1 MRIAYNP
8 SGAGAL
14 KSAPDNDDITFDI
27 PGQSIYA
34 LGTQFKGT
42 SYELQGEVV
51 DDGYKIKLI
60 QSVGDSYSISV
71 PVIKGENSPKFGL
84 VPAPTSTEGF
94 LKGDGTWVVPQLSS
108 NNIYLDESYTIAKEA
123 LSLGDK
129 DSLTNALGKLEYKL
143 DVAYGLV
150 TNANDSDGTIE
161 NLKEIFDV
169 LKDIKDTETIQDI
182 ISGFPGVNK
191 VGTVTSVAL
200 KEGIG
205 VAITGGT
212 ITDKGEFE
220 ISNTGVISIT
230 PGDNI
235 ITVNT
240 GGTSENITI
249 PYATTAT
256 NLTGNPVITDN
267 QDNTIKI
274 TVGSKNSNNFTVPY
288 ATTAAKLSEKPTL
301 NATESKIQVTVGGQT
316 SDTFE
321 VPYAVSATNLLNAP
335 TLQGDKE
342 ITVTVGGKTSEG
354 FTVPYAT
361 NASRITTDAGSD
373 TTPVYFK
380 DGVPNECSFTVKTSV
395 PENAL
400 FTDTTYTFEGG
411 TNSFKFKSRY
421 ETDETTVD
429 IIPHIENN
437 VTYSNPANGYVAIFD
452 GDEGVIKS
460 SGYTI
465 EASVPPNANF
475 KDTWKLN
482 TKDSEGY
489 VAKPSDE
496 STGMVWKVDT
506 EGNPT
511 WDLESVRS
519 VSVTSKLDNGVH
531 IGSVEVNGNN
541 TNLYAPTPTTYS
553 FAGGENKFTVTPS
566 IGNSYDVQITPI
578 IAKNVT
584 YSHSEKNQVVIF
596 GDGGIITNSGYYIH
610 STVPENAK
618 FTDTWNQN
626 SKGCDGYVLGPGDED
641 IDKVWKTDAE
651 GNPGWRDEKV
661 TIVSV
666 EQSITEGHKIGSI
679 EVNGSPTE
687 LFAPIT
693 PNNVTYAGNTNA
705 NTVVIFNGDSGTI
718 TSSGFTIG
726 KSVPDWADFTNT
738 WRGITDAYNPET
750 TNSEISL
757 SQTGAKQLYWDLFN
771 QLNDGH
777 ADEARYAVTA
787 GTAET
792 AKKLIGI
799 DFSTEV
805 VTEGR
810 GNIAVWVGDKICQVP
825 EDILYAGTAT
835 NLLSAPSLNA
845 VGDNITVTAGNKT
858 SSEFTVPYA
867 TTATNLSN
875 APSLSIDGNTI
886 AVTAGGATSSY
897 ITVPYATSAGSI
909 DGTIS
914 IDNGANPNTIEIN
927 VGNRVSADFIVPYAT
942 NADNCTHGSFGSAS
956 IKSWTTTVASNS
968 TNLIT
973 SGAVHAYAPAKDG
986 TGAYGNWNITATNAN
1001 YATTAEWTEIAGTL
1015 NGCTI
1020 HLTGDVE
1027 GSAAFNG
1034 TSELYI
1040 STTCYNSGGGG
1051 GYIGTTPV
1059 NSYQD
1064 YGQGI
1069 TGVGSISYSGIFYIS
1084 STNFSVDNSGAYHTS
1099 DIRKKTNI
1107 TKARNLDIADL
1118 LVEFDW
1124 KESGKHSWGYIAQ
1137 DLLTV
1142 LPEAVNYNKDVDMY
1156 SVNYN
1161 VAHSAAIAS
1170 LTARIKELEEKL
1182 KKHGI
1187 Q

>member
-42 SYELQGEVV
+42 SYELQGELV

-60 QSVGDSYSISV
+60 QSAGDSYSTSV
-71 PVIKGENSPKFGL
+71 PVINGENSPKFGL
-84 VPAPTSTEGF
+84 VPAPTSTDGF

-108 NNIYLDESYTIAKEA
+108 NNIYLDTSYTIAKEA
-123 LSLGDK
+123 LSLGSK

-150 TNANDSDGTIE
+150 TNTNDSDGTIE

-169 LKDIKDTETIQDI
+169 LKNIKDTETIQDI
-182 ISGFPGVNK
+182 INGFPGVNK

-200 KEGIG
+200 KNGIG
-205 VAITGGT
+205 VEITGDT
-212 ITDKGEFE
+212 ITEAGEFE

-230 PGDNI
+230 PGDNV

-240 GGTSENITI
+240 GGTTKDITI

-256 NLTGNPVITDN
+256 NLDSKPVFATSE
-267 QDNTIKI
+267 NT
-274 TVGSKNSNNFTVPY
+274 
-288 ATTAAKLSEKPTL
+288 LTL
-301 NATESKIQVTVGGQT
+301 TVGGKT
-316 SDTFE
+316 SDSFTVE
-321 VPYAVSATNLLNAP
+321 YAKLANALVAAP
-335 TLQGDKE
+335 QFNSKDTTQIQL
-342 ITVTVGGKTSEG
+342 IVGGKTSEG

-361 NASRITTDAGSD
+361 NASMLTTDAGD
-373 TTPVYFK
+373 ATTPVYFK
-380 DGVPNECSFTVKTSV
+380 DGIPNKCSFTVETSV

-421 ETDETTVD
+421 ETDETEGTTVD

-437 VTYSNPANGYVAIFD
+437 VTYSNSASGYVAIFD
-452 GDEGVIKS
+452 GNEGVIKS

-465 EASVPPNANF
+465 EASVPSNANF
-475 KDTWKLN
+475 NDTWKLN

-489 VAKPSDE
+489 VAQPTKE
-496 STGMVWKVDT
+496 SIGMVWKVGAD
-506 EGNPT
+506 GNPS
-511 WDLESVRS
+511 WDLESIRS
-519 VSVTSKLDNGVH
+519 VIVTSELTDGVH
-531 IGSVEVNGNN
+531 IGSIEVNNSN
-541 TNLYAPTPTTYS
+541 VNLYAPIPTTYS

-566 IGNSYDVQITPI
+566 IGNSYDVPITPI
-578 IAKNVT
+578 IANNVT
-584 YSHSEKNQVVIF
+584 YSNFEKNQVVIF

-618 FTDTWNQN
+618 FSDTWDQN
-626 SKGCDGYVLGPGDED
+626 SKGYNGYVLGPGDED

-666 EQSITEGHKIGSI
+666 EQSITEGYKIGSI

-687 LFAPIT
+687 LFAPII
-693 PNNVTYAGNTNA
+693 PNNVTYTGNTDA
-705 NTVVIFNGDSGTI
+705 NTVVIFNGNSGTVA
-718 TSSGFTIG
+718 SSGFTIG
-726 KSVPDWADFTNT
+726 KSVPDWANFENT
-738 WRGITDAYNPET
+738 WRSITDAYNPET
-750 TNSEISL
+750 TSSSEISL
-757 SQTGAKQLYWDLFN
+757 SQAGAKQLYWDLFN

-799 DFSTEV
+799 EFSTEV

-835 NLLSAPSLNA
+835 NLLSAPSLSAKGN
-845 VGDNITVTAGNKT
+845 NITVTAGNKT

-867 TTATNLSN
+867 TTAANLSN

-886 AVTAGGATSSY
+886 AVTAGGSTSSY

-927 VGNRVSADFIVPYAT
+927 VGNKVSADFTVPYAT
-942 NADNCTHGSFGSAS
+942 NSDYATYADNCTHGSFGSAS
-956 IKSWTTTVASNS
+956 VKSWTTTVASNS

-986 TGAYGNWNITATNAN
+986 TGAYGTWDITANYAN
-1001 YATTAEWTEIAGTL
+1001 YATTTGWTEVAGTL

-1020 HLTGDVE
+1020 YLVGDVE
-1027 GSAAFNG
+1027 GSAEFNG
-1034 TSELYI
+1034 SSELYI
-1040 STTCYNSGGGG
+1040 STTCYNSGGGHYS
-1051 GYIGTTPV
+1051 GYIGTTEV
-1059 NSYQD
+1059 WYSQYE
-1064 YGQGI
+1064 GQNLTGI
-1069 TGVGSISYSGIFYIS
+1069 GEIH
-1084 STNFSVDNSGAYHTS
+1084 STYFDSDSSGAYHTS
-1099 DIRKKTNI
+1099 DARKKTNI
-1107 TKARNLDIADL
+1107 TKARSLNIPEL

-1124 KESGKHSWGYIAQ
+1124 KESGRHSWGYIAQ
-1137 DLLTV
+1137 DLLEI
-1142 LPEAVNYNKDVDMY
+1142 LPEAVNYNEDIDVY

-1170 LTARIKELEEKL
+1170 LTARIEELEEKL